1 MEEDNILDIA
11 HISFLDMIQ
20 VMITMSGAANAKG
33 TLMRNALSTATKFEE
48 VEYATFDD
56 FLAGIED
63 TTNPIAM
70 VEGKATHHGGYVF
83 GLVACPFCSSIK
95 NYTSVFET
103 LPKGYAD
110 YTAEFNKP
118 TDITDRYRVGEGAG
132 VSPFCSVHQPL
143 RSAVAER
150 ITIGG
155 KNIEIY
161 QLGCKTGSGVKG
173 FADKWIEKT
182 GVARDVVDKVLD
194 SYMCC
199 YYLDVLE

>member
-11 HISFLDMIQ
+11 HISFLDMIE

-33 TLMRNALSTATKFEE
+33 TLMRNALSTATKIKG
-48 VEYATFDD
+48 VDYATFDD
-56 FLAGIED
+56 FIAGIED
-63 TTNPIAM
+63 TTNPITM
-70 VEGKATHHGGYVF
+70 VEGKATHHADYVF
-83 GLVACPFCSSIK
+83 GLAACPFSSSIK

-118 TDITDRYRVGEGAG
+118 NEVTDKYRVGEGAG

-143 RSAVAER
+143 RSAVAEK

-155 KNIEIY
+155 KKIEIY
-161 QLGCKTGSGVKG
+161 QLGCKAGSGAKG

-182 GVARDVVDKVLD
+182 GVSKDVVDKVLD

-199 YYLDVLE
+199 YYLAVLE